1 MLLNSFL
8 YSHSLYRGM
17 SGGPFRE
24 MLLPFAS
31 EIQMRHNRMTRTKT
45 LHYAVALW
53 ASASHGL
60 AMDLARLVD
69 GDFRLP
75 VKSSANAAIAVAAS
89 SSARMPLFGSVCWSR
104 VGLGFT
110 LQRSFSA
117 RAHASSNTLPCFQLF
132 ECVVN
137 QQAQKML
144 PELARVHLV
153 WHLAVPLQHLR
164 TTVRFKSE
172 LNQKLIV
179 AFLAAPSL

>member
-1 MLLNSFL
+1 
-8 YSHSLYRGM
+8 M

-75 VKSSANAAIAVAAS
+75 VKSSALRPPQLSQNAAIAVAAS
-89 SSARMPLFGSVCWSR
+89 SSALMPLFGSVCWSR

-117 RAHASSNTLPCFQLF
+117 SAHASSNTLPCFQLF
-132 ECVVN
+132 ECYVN

-144 PELARVHLV
+144 PELARVRLV
-153 WHLAVPLQHLR
+153 WHLAVPLQHLT